1 MYLMK
6 LHIKNFRCIGKID
19 LEFNAGLN
27 VIIGSNNSGKTS
39 ILDSLRLALGIGN
52 FSRSIFVSNE
62 DFFVDRF
69 GKKSQIIEI
78 DLTFS
83 GLSEE
88 DKGIFIELL
97 KVNQDGTYELQLH
110 VRYKRESRNGID
122 KIRTKYWGGEKEE
135 NPISIEVME
144 LFYFVYLEALRDAE
158 NYLKPNRGNKLGQLF
173 LRLVPDEKI
182 QEEHANQIHNS
193 ISSNSHWNQ
202 LIEDATSKINEHL
215 ENTTL
220 ENNNLSV
227 DINFVLQDFGKI
239 AERLKIYIPALN
251 KIKREMIKDI
261 LEEEG
266 YEKYFENPQSREL
279 ILKKNMKKLLKDES
293 NEELKNK
300 ISRLEKFIQKF
311 EIYQNGLGYNNLIY
325 IATVLGDL
333 IERKNKRS
341 ENYLSLMI
349 EEPEAHLHPQ
359 LQNVLFNYFKKIEQ
373 KGIQVFITSHSPT
386 ITAKTDMDT
395 VIVMNNSYE
404 VDQLSLKKIE
414 FDDKKHKNYLKR
426 FMDVTKSQLF
436 FANGVI
442 FVEGI
447 SEAILLQIFS
457 NILKVD
463 LEKNGIEIVN
473 VGGVAFEPFAK
484 LFNSTHE
491 DKRMKIRGA
500 ILSDDDNSNGIISD
514 RAKKLKGVESENL
527 KVFLAKRTFEYELF
541 LLNEELLIKSYKQLH
556 KKYNPPETTKAN
568 AIDLLTKLKSNED
581 KGEFSQLLAMELIE
595 SDDAKKSFRV
605 PKYIEKCIKWVVG
618 IEN

>member
-1 MYLMK
+1 MYLTK
-6 LHIKNFRCIGKID
+6 LHIKNFRCIREIN

-52 FSRSIFVSNE
+52 FSRNIFVLNE

-69 GKKSQIIEI
+69 GKKAQIIEI

-83 GLSEE
+83 GLSNE
-88 DKGIFIELL
+88 DKGIFVEML
-97 KVNQDGTYELQLH
+97 KVNQDGTHELQLH

-122 KIRTKYWGGEKEE
+122 KIRTKYWGGEKEG
-135 NPISIEVME
+135 NPISIEIME
-144 LFYFVYLEALRDAE
+144 LLYFVYLEALRDAE

-173 LRLVPDEKI
+173 LKLVPDEKV
-182 QEEHANQIHNS
+182 QEEHARQIHNS
-193 ISSNSHWNQ
+193 VSANGEWNQ
-202 LIEDATSKINEHL
+202 LIEDAKSKINEHL

-220 ENNNLSV
+220 ESDNLNI
-227 DINFVLQDFGKI
+227 DISFVLQDFGKI
-239 AERLKIYIPALN
+239 AERLKIFIPTLS
-251 KIKREMIKDI
+251 KIKREMIEDI

-266 YEKYFENPQSREL
+266 YENYFENPHSREL
-279 ILKKNMKKLLKDES
+279 ILKKNIKKLLKDES
-293 NEELKNK
+293 NVELKNK
-300 ISRLEKFIQKF
+300 ILRLENFIQKF

-333 IERKNKRS
+333 IERKNKKS

-359 LQNVLFNYFKKIEQ
+359 LQNVLFNYFKKIEH
-373 KGIQVFITSHSPT
+373 KNIQVFITSHSPT

-404 VDQLSLKKIE
+404 VSQLSLKEIE
-414 FDDKKHKNYLKR
+414 FDNKKHKNYLKR
-426 FMDVTKSQLF
+426 FLDVTKSQLF

-457 NILKVD
+457 NILGID
-463 LEKNGIEIVN
+463 LEKYGIEIVN
-473 VGGVAFEPFAK
+473 IGGVAFKPFAE

-491 DKRMKIRGA
+491 DRRMKIRGA
-500 ILSDDDNSNGIISD
+500 ILSDDDKSDGIISD
-514 RAKKLKGVESENL
+514 RAEKLKGIECENL
-527 KVFLAKRTFEYELF
+527 KIFLAKRTFEYELF
-541 LLNEELLIKSYKQLH
+541 LLNEELLIKLYNKLH
-556 KKYNPPETTKAN
+556 KKYNPQETTKAN
-568 AIDLLTKLKSNED
+568 AIDLLKKLESNED

-595 SDDAKKSFRV
+595 NDDAKKDFRV
-605 PKYIEKCIKWVVG
+605 PKYIQKCIKWVVG